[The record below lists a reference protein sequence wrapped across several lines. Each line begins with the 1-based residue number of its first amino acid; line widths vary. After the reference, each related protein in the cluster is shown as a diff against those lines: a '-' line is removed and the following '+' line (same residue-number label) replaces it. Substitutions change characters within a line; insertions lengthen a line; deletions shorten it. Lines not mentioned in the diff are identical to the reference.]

1 MRINCFALKVLTDS
15 SREGYETEDDHC
27 KHGARR
33 QDSVIS
39 LFPENKKTRWKY
51 RFEDSDTADFISAQ
65 CLISKESKLWFCW

>member
-39 LFPENKKTRWKY
+39 LFPENKKTR
-51 RFEDSDTADFISAQ
+51 
-65 CLISKESKLWFCW
+65 